1 MDTTNKRNHCTALL
15 GSPAV
20 TVAIVFTGIQHKTI
34 QGHPLRVERS
44 FWFRLPRYA

>member
-1 MDTTNKRNHCTALL
+1 MDTTNKRNHCTALHCTALL

-44 FWFRLPRYA
+44 S